1 MTTSAHPV
9 ILYDG
14 NCGYCDR
21 WVQWVLARDPAGR
34 FRFAALGSAEATRLL
49 GNAAPQAPAT
59 DSIVLV
65 QPDGRVHTESGAAL
79 RIPMV
84 LGWPWWLLGAGLL
97 VPGFIRDAVYRW
109 VAARRHRLSTFR

>member
-79 RIPMV
+79 RFVHGRALPGSRSRV
-84 LGWPWWLLGAGLL
+84 EWTRCR
-97 VPGFIRDAVYRW
+97 VPGQ
-109 VAARRHRLSTFR
+109 RRRRR